1 MSIAMSP
8 STIPRLRGLPL
19 LGNLLEVRY
28 NFLMFLL
35 RLSRECG
42 SIGTFRVGSRTIL
55 YLNSPELVH
64 AVLVEHAYDF
74 EKTPNMRTY
83 MSPMVGNGL
92 LTSENEFHKRQRK
105 LAAPAF
111 QHRRIATYADTMV
124 NYANRFQDQW
134 TDGQT
139 IDVAYEMKR
148 LTLWIACKTLFDV
161 DVLGEAEELGQALNT
176 ALRHIRSD
184 YSDLVHISHRWPT
197 RHNRRFREAIARL
210 DATTYQIIAERRE
223 AGEERGDLL
232 SMLLRAQDEDDG
244 SFMSDIQLRDEV
256 MTLILAGHETTAN
269 ALAWTWSLLAQHPQV
284 YAQVRDEVDRVL
296 GERVPTVA
304 DLPYLSYTLQVFK
317 EAMRLYPPAYVI
329 ARQAVRS
336 VEIGGYHLPAG
347 SVIMISPYTLHRLA
361 DSFPAPGRFVPE
373 RFAPGVE
380 ERLPHHAYLPFGDG
394 PRICVGN
401 HFALMEGHL
410 ILATLVQH
418 VTFELVAKQHIE
430 PEPLVTLRPRH
441 GIKVIVRRN

>member
-19 LGNLLEVRY
+19 LGNLLEARY
-28 NFLMFLL
+28 NFFMFLL

-124 NYANRFQDQW
+124 NYANRFQGQW

-139 IDVAYEMKR
+139 IDVAYEMMR

-210 DATTYQIIAERRE
+210 DATTYQIIVERRE

-296 GERVPTVA
+296 GERAPTVA

-329 ARQAVRS
+329 GRQAARS

-347 SVIMISPYTLHRLA
+347 SVIMISPYTLHRRA
-361 DSFPAPGRFVPE
+361 DSFPAPGRFAPE
-373 RFAPGVE
+373 RFAPGAE

-394 PRICVGN
+394 PRICVGK

-418 VTFELVAKQHIE
+418 VTFELVARQHIE